1 MSSGEN
7 KNKHSTLITILI
19 ASILFYFYVSSNHNA
34 QLEAMKYERT
44 ATIGEANELL
54 RSQGYRIRF
63 RSSVLGLSMVYPGS
77 KKLIR
82 AERKHDRDMNKIYG
96 KK

>member
-34 QLEAMKYERT
+34 QLEAMRYERQ
-44 ATIGEANELL
+44 ATVHEIADKL
-54 RSQGYRIRF
+54 RSQGYKISFRITEQ
-63 RSSVLGLSMVYPGS
+63 G
-77 KKLIR
+77 
-82 AERKHDRDMNKIYG
+82 ERELP
-96 KK
+96 